1 MEKYIQD
8 DETISDSVN
17 LLISILVRYPE
28 IGTIRFDP
36 KSNLLKLTFMF
47 AGMLSAEEIAE
58 MKQLLTDSI
67 TAYHVLEKISVEK
80 SEVKFSSYDN
90 VTLLDFFRDVHTLS
104 RNEIALV
111 IALLRERC
119 KERLFI
125 DGNDS
130 VMEEDLVIQEEV
142 IESMLENMKS
152 QRSEHSL
159 IGIREDGRVLVF
171 NK

>member
-8 DETISDSVN
+8 DEAISDSVN

-28 IGTIRFDP
+28 IGTIRFEP

-47 AGMLSAEEIAE
+47 AGILSAKKIAGI
-58 MKQLLTDSI
+58 KQLIIDSI
-67 TAYHVLEKISVEK
+67 TAYHILGKISAQK
-80 SEVKFSSYDN
+80 CEVKFSSYEH
-90 VTLLDFFRDVHTLS
+90 VTVLDFFRDVHTLS
-104 RNEIALV
+104 KNEIALV
-111 IALLRERC
+111 ITLLREKC
-119 KERLFI
+119 KERLVV
-125 DGNDS
+125 DCNDS
-130 VMEEDLVIQEEV
+130 MLEEDLVIQEEV

-152 QRSEHSL
+152 QREAHSL